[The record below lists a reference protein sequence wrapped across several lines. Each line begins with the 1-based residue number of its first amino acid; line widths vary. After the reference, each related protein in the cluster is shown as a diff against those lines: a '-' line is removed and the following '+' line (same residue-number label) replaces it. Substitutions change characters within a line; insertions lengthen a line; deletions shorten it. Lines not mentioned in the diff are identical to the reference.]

1 MIIIQFM
8 KKYICLSIFF
18 LSLQIW
24 SQQDFSSNWEDFYAY
39 NNVKDFIKVN
49 SKFYAVTDNAV
60 FIYDESTQ
68 EINKLSSVH
77 GLSGETA
84 TSIYFSD
91 TYQKLVIGYRTGLL
105 EIVDSDGK
113 ITVANDIERL
123 SITGDKEVKHI
134 SEFGNKLYLST
145 PFAIVVFDIENSQF
159 GDTYFIGNN
168 STEVTINQTAIFDDT
183 IYAATELGIFTANIN
198 SQNLID
204 FNNWQQ
210 PQGGF
215 LGDFKTVEIFN
226 DQVFTSKNNIFYK
239 INSSITLQI
248 ISALSDNILN
258 LKASEEFIAITTRKS
273 AIIYNTLLNQE
284 LVSNPTPEYDFNLQS
299 SYAENNSIYLG
310 TSEYGILQRSFSDA
324 VEHYEI
330 HPKGPLSND
339 IFSITA
345 ENNNIWVVYGGYD
358 GAFTPL
364 QRQKGFSHYNGEDWV
379 NTPYNPV
386 YPARDLVHVTI
397 DPNNPEKVFVS
408 SWGQTSSGQLDAT
421 GGILVIEND
430 EVVTFL
436 NHTNS
441 GLEDLA
447 PNNPD
452 YFSVRINGTAFDS
465 QGNLWVANGWVDK
478 RLKKLSTN
486 GTWSEFDL
494 SSIITSSAFGLTELV
509 IDNSGS
515 VWIGSRRNGV
525 LVYNE
530 SGDRK
535 RALITET
542 TKGSLPDPNTSSLAI
557 DRNNR
562 IWIGTK
568 KGLVVYSNTAGI
580 FDDNIYD
587 ANPII
592 IEDDGVP
599 KKLLGDQP
607 VNTIAI
613 DGADNKWFGTDTGG
627 VLATNPSGRETLFNF
642 NKDNS
647 PLPSNKIVKIKVDN
661 SNGKVFFATNKGI
674 VAFNNNVAPFGD
686 SLGEVYAYPNPVK
699 KEHSFVTI
707 DGRNNTHLPRGTN
720 VKILDASGRLV
731 HETNVIEGQELKG
744 GKVIWNKTNLAGK
757 KVATGVYIVLL
768 TLPDRSESSF
778 TKIAVIN

>member
-1 MIIIQFM
+1 M

-84 TSIYFSD
+84 TSIHFSD

-123 SITGDKEVKHI
+123 SITGDKEVKDI
-134 SEFGNKLYLST
+134 NEFGNKLYLST

-210 PQGGF
+210 PQGDL
-215 LGDFKTVEIFN
+215 LGNFKTVEIFN

-239 INSSITLQI
+239 INSSTILQVISTL
-248 ISALSDNILN
+248 ADNVLN

-273 AIIYNTLLNQE
+273 AIIYNNLLNQE

-299 SYAENNSIYLG
+299 SYAENNSVYLG

-324 VEHYEI
+324 VEYYEI
-330 HPKGPLSND
+330 HPEGPISND

-379 NTPYNPV
+379 NTPYNPL

-397 DPNNPEKVFVS
+397 DPNNPEKVFIS

-421 GGILVIEND
+421 GGILVIENN

-452 YFSVRINGTAFDS
+452 YFSVRINGTAFDG

-486 GTWSEFDL
+486 GTWSEYDL

-535 RALITET
+535 RALITEV

-580 FDDNIYD
+580 FDGSIYD

-592 IEDDGVP
+592 IEDDGIP

-627 VLATNPSGRETLFNF
+627 ALATNPSGRETLFNF

-661 SNGKVFFATNKGI
+661 SNGKVFFATNKGV

-686 SLGEVYAYPNPVK
+686 SLGEVYAFPNPVR
-699 KEHSFVTI
+699 KEHLFVTI

-757 KVATGVYIVLL
+757 KVASGVYVVLL

-778 TKIAVIN
+778 TKIAIIN

>member
-1 MIIIQFM
+1 MRIIQFM

-68 EINKLSSVH
+68 EISKLSSVH

-273 AIIYNTLLNQE
+273 AFIYNTLLNQE

-592 IEDDGVP
+592 IEDDGIP

>member
-1 MIIIQFM
+1 M

-258 LKASEEFIAITTRKS
+258 LKASEEFIAITTSKS
-273 AIIYNTLLNQE
+273 AFIYNTLLNQE
-284 LVSNPTPEYDFNLQS
+284 LVSNPTPEYDFNLHS

-397 DPNNPEKVFVS
+397 DPNNPEKVYVS

-421 GGILVIEND
+421 GGMLVIEND

-592 IEDDGVP
+592 IEDDGIP

-707 DGRNNTHLPRGTN
+707 DGRNNSHLPRGTN

>member
-1 MIIIQFM
+1 M

-84 TSIYFSD
+84 TSIHFSE

-134 SEFGNKLYLST
+134 NEFGNKLYLST

-210 PQGGF
+210 PQGDL
-215 LGDFKTVEIFN
+215 LGNFKTVEIFN

-239 INSSITLQI
+239 INSSTTLQV
-248 ISALSDNILN
+248 ISTLADNVLN

-273 AIIYNTLLNQE
+273 AIIYNNLLNQE

-324 VEHYEI
+324 VEYYEI
-330 HPKGPLSND
+330 HPEGPISND

-379 NTPYNPV
+379 NTPYNAL

-397 DPNNPEKVFVS
+397 DPNNPEKVFIS

-421 GGILVIEND
+421 GGILVIENN

-452 YFSVRINGTAFDS
+452 YFSVRINGTAFDG

-486 GTWSEFDL
+486 GTWSEYDL

-535 RALITET
+535 RALITEV

-568 KGLVVYSNTAGI
+568 KGLVVFSNTAGI
-580 FDDNIYD
+580 FDGSIYD

-592 IEDDGVP
+592 IEDDGIP

-647 PLPSNKIVKIKVDN
+647 PLPSNKIVKIKIDN
-661 SNGKVFFATNKGI
+661 SNGKVFFATNKGV

-686 SLGEVYAYPNPVK
+686 SLGEVYAFPNPVR
-699 KEHSFVTI
+699 KEHLFVTI

-757 KVATGVYIVLL
+757 KVASGVYVVLL

-778 TKIAVIN
+778 TKIAIIN